1 MTTFDTRV
9 AILVR
14 ADLLTWQKLNV
25 TAFLAT
31 GIAGAA
37 PEAMGEAPYID
48 AAGREYA
55 RLLAQP
61 MLVFGADAEQL
72 ANAHRV
78 AIDRD
83 MTRAVYVEAM
93 FSSSHDAANRE
104 VFLGEDPDAPNL
116 VGIALRG
123 TRKAIEKATKGV
135 PLHG

>member
-1 MTTFDTRV
+1 MTSFDTRV
-9 AILVR
+9 AILIR
-14 ADLLTWQKLNV
+14 NDLLTWQKLNV

-37 PEAMGEAPYID
+37 PEAMGTEPYID

-61 MLVFGADAEQL
+61 MLVFGADAAQL
-72 ANAHRV
+72 AHAHRV
-78 AIDRD
+78 AIERD
-83 MTRAVYVEAM
+83 VTRAVYVEAM

-104 VFLGEDPDAPNL
+104 VFLAEDADAPVL

-123 TRKAIEKATKGV
+123 PKKAIEKATKGV
-135 PLHG
+135 LLHP

>member
-37 PEAMGEAPYID
+37 IEAMGEPYVD
-48 AAGREYA
+48 AAGRA
-55 RLLAQP
+55 FAPLLGQP
-61 MLVFGADAEQL
+61 ILVFAADAAQL

-78 AIDRD
+78 AIERD
-83 MTRAVYVEAM
+83 VTRAVYVEAM
-93 FSSSHDAANRE
+93 FSTGNDADNRE
-104 VFLGEDPDAPNL
+104 AFLAEEADQPNL

-123 TRKAIEKATKGV
+123 PRKAIEKATKNV
-135 PLHG
+135 PLHP